1 MTGRHYIPVAIVLV
15 RLSRRWLCITMYHI
29 SRYSYPTQYL
39 YIYKKNKKKWVTFE
53 SITEWQQWCI
63 RSIKVDILFQT
74 SLKFTPSSLII
85 HEHRSWNILSN
96 QIMFCIFTDRF
107 KRISKVIRDMYGTD
121 LMNAKRVLTT
131 KMSKSQPNPENLS
144 LAERIL
150 INRRKGPGVSGF
162 FLTCS

>member
-1 MTGRHYIPVAIVLV
+1 
-15 RLSRRWLCITMYHI
+15 
-29 SRYSYPTQYL
+29 
-39 YIYKKNKKKWVTFE
+39 
-53 SITEWQQWCI
+53 
-63 RSIKVDILFQT
+63 
-74 SLKFTPSSLII
+74 
-85 HEHRSWNILSN
+85 
-96 QIMFCIFTDRF
+96 
-107 KRISKVIRDMYGTD
+107 VIRDMYGTD